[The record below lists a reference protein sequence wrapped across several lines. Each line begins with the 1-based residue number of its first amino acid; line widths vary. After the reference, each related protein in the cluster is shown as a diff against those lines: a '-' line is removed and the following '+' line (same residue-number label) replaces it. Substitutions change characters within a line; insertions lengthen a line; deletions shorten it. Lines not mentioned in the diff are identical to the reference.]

1 MAVDNMET
9 KEMRKIFFVV
19 TTTIGLAV
27 LLAVLKFRG
36 LEMKQAP
43 LLFVGALLGL
53 IIYMGEKEH
62 NVMAWL
68 LAGFLGFLVF
78 PIINENR
85 NLSQFAVFGLMFTI
99 FVLAPPILVKL
110 RERIFTETS

>member
-1 MAVDNMET
+1 MNT
-9 KEMRKIFFVV
+9 QEMRKIFFVI

-36 LEMKQAP
+36 IEMKQAP

-53 IIYMGEKEH
+53 IIYMQEKEH
-62 NVMAWL
+62 NIIAWL

-78 PIINENR
+78 PITYENR
-85 NLSQFAVFGLMFTI
+85 NLSQLAIFALIFTI
-99 FVLAPPILVKL
+99 FVLMPPILIKL
-110 RERIFTETS
+110 RERIFTETV